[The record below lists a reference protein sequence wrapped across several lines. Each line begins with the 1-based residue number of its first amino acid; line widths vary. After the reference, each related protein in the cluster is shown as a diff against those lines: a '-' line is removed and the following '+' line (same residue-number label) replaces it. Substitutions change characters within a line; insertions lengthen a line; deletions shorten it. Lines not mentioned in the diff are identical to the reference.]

1 MKAVLIMGLSD
12 YFGRFWFAAEPVFGI
27 VMTLCFLAILRN
39 QALYAYPL
47 LLERATVLVI
57 GAAISCCIAWGIVDG
72 IFYAWENHHLTAR
85 KNLAANYAKN
95 EKQREKSLKMVEEDL
110 QDTYVDLL
118 TDDEK
123 NNLYEKVIANLSQST
138 SKEKSPIKDDIIT
151 IILDMGLNLG
161 ACLVII
167 FPLILLQNVLAI
179 SQLVNLAVVIAIVLM
194 FFIGAW
200 TETRKGVWIRARK
213 GIIYAILGVAITVL
227 TYVLGG

>member
-1 MKAVLIMGLSD
+1 MGLSD

-123 NNLYEKVIANLSQST
+123 NNLYEKVIANLSQSNIERKIANQRRHNNYHFRYGPKLGCLSSHYFST
-138 SKEKSPIKDDIIT
+138 NTAAECTGNLSVGQFGGCNSDCFDVLHWC
-151 IILDMGLNLG
+151 LD
-161 ACLVII
+161 
-167 FPLILLQNVLAI
+167 
-179 SQLVNLAVVIAIVLM
+179 
-194 FFIGAW
+194 
-200 TETRKGVWIRARK
+200 
-213 GIIYAILGVAITVL
+213 
-227 TYVLGG
+227 